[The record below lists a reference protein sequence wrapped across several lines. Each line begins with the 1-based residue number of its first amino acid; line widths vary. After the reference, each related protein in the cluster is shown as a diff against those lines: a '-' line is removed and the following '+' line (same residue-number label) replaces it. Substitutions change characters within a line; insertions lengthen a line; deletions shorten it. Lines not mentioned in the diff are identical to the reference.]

1 MLRRSS
7 DTLSLLVSLDLIA
20 VISHFFDKIQG
31 ALEEASQT
39 AQTLENCLHLLNATT
54 RLLTLDGERPNNCQL
69 PLAVKETNLVNIVSM
84 LYGMLHKEA
93 STPIKY
99 LADGAAAQTRKQ
111 QASSTLRLST
121 LSLRLLNQMAALD
134 LAMMQSLL
142 GAESNSLQLRHIAS
156 YLIWYLTTNRHDE
169 LLHEI
174 VLLIGCFSLL
184 NSENQVGC
192 CVACW
197 LPG

>member
-31 ALEEASQT
+31 ALEEASPT
-39 AQTLENCLHLLNATT
+39 AQTLENCLHFLNATA
-54 RLLTLDGERPNNCQL
+54 RLLTLRDNNCQL

-174 VLLIGCFSLL
+174 VLLIGYFSLL
-184 NSENQVGC
+184 NCENQVSWS
-192 CVACW
+192 VACW